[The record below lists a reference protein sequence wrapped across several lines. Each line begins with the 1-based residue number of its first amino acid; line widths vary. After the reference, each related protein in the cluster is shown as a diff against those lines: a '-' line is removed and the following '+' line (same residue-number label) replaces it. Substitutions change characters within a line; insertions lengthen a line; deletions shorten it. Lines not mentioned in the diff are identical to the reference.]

1 MAGGRRH
8 TIAGFHPWLLKIPAQ
23 EIPGLAVIELPCRDA
38 KFRQSCFIGDVV
50 LLAVGYNL
58 RNIFAC
64 HHKKNV
70 FREGSHEDS
79 GFNDGRHRRLTIHY
93 T

>member
-1 MAGGRRH
+1 M
-8 TIAGFHPWLLKIPAQ
+8 
-23 EIPGLAVIELPCRDA
+23 PGC
-38 KFRQSCFIGDVV
+38 KFRQSCFIENVV

-58 RNIFAC
+58 RNLFAC

-79 GFNDGRHRRLTIHY
+79 GFNDGRHRRLTEENGLKY
-93 T
+93 KFEQP